1 MIIDDFLQY
10 LRAELNYSP
19 HSLAAYESDLRQWAD
34 FATGGKPQEL
44 RADNVTT
51 SDLRQWIAS
60 LAARGMSPRS
70 LRRKASALRA
80 LFRFMMKRH
89 GLKANPATDLIM
101 ARLPKELPAVI
112 PGEQIERVLDD
123 APAPDDFTAVRDH
136 LIIHTF
142 YQTGIRASE
151 LCGLLD
157 RDVDT
162 RAGMLK
168 VLGKRRK
175 ERIVPFGP
183 ELAAL
188 IDNYRGLRSQ
198 LPQASPTLFVTEKGV
213 SMTYDQVRHAVR
225 SQLDGRVTSPRRS
238 PHVLRH
244 TFATEMLSA
253 GADLNAVRQLLGHQS
268 LETTQIY
275 THISISEIQHNYQL
289 AHPRAHKTEGNHGS

>member
-10 LRAELNYSP
+10 LRAELNYSA
-19 HSLAAYESDLRQWAD
+19 HSLKAYESDLRHWAD
-34 FATGGKPQEL
+34 YATGGKPAEFD
-44 RADNVTT
+44 AASVTT
-51 SDLRQWIAS
+51 SDLRQYIAW
-60 LAARGMSPRS
+60 LAASGLAPRT
-70 LRRKASALRA
+70 LRRKASALRS

-89 GLKANPATDLIM
+89 GLKVSPAADLVV

-123 APAPDDFTAVRDH
+123 APAPDDFIAVRDH

-162 RAGMLK
+162 AACQLR
-168 VLGKRRK
+168 VLGKRSK

-183 ELAAL
+183 ELASL
-188 IDNYRGLRSQ
+188 ITRYRSLRAC
-198 LPQASPTLFVTEKGV
+198 LPQASPTLFVTHRGL
-213 SMTYDQVRHAVR
+213 SMTYDQVRRAVR
-225 SQLDGRVTSPRRS
+225 AQLDGRVTSPRRS
-238 PHVLRH
+238 PHTLRH

-275 THISISEIQHNYQL
+275 THISISEIQQNYQL
-289 AHPRAHKTEGNHGS
+289 AHPRAHKSPHHGS